1 MESDRSE
8 SAIEERPLRIRA
20 LDGYELGAVLYSA
33 CASAEPR
40 RAAVLHGGAG
50 IPAQRYRHFAR
61 FLARA
66 GVPVLTYDYR
76 GIGLSRPPALR
87 GFQSAIEDWAEF
99 DCSAAIGWL
108 RERFPRAEL
117 VGIAHSVSALL
128 IGGAHNAAEQARL
141 ILIGPHT
148 GFYGDYHPLYRLPM
162 AALWHGLMPMLT
174 RLVGYFPA
182 RRLGLGDDIPAG
194 VALQWALRR
203 SSDLRPVGATA
214 GDERTRRLLDRCAA
228 LDRPALVIRFSDDA
242 FATAAGMRR
251 LLAYYPRLSPQYAL
265 FTPVD
270 SGTRKIGHFG
280 FFGRAAGQALWPR
293 LVARLQPPDSRGPL
307 SSPPRGARPDSR

>member
-8 SAIEERPLRIRA
+8 QAIEERPLRIQA
-20 LDGYELGAVLYSA
+20 PDGYELGAVLYSA
-33 CASAEPR
+33 CADAAPQY
-40 RAAVLHGGAG
+40 AAVLHGGAG

-61 FLARA
+61 FLA
-66 GVPVLTYDYR
+66 GSGMPVLTYEYR
-76 GIGLSRPPALR
+76 GIGLSRPTALR
-87 GFQSAIEDWAEF
+87 GFRSVIEDWAEY

-108 RERFPRAEL
+108 RGRYPRAEL

-128 IGGAHNAAEQARL
+128 FGGAQNAAEQARL
-141 ILIGPHT
+141 ILIGAHT
-148 GFYGDYHPLYRLPM
+148 GYYGDYHPLYRLPM

-194 VALQWALRR
+194 VALQWAARR
-203 SSDLRPVGATA
+203 ASDLWPAGASPGEA
-214 GDERTRRLLDRCAA
+214 RTRRLLERCAA
-228 LDRPALVIRFSDDA
+228 LERPALMIRFSDDA

-251 LLAYYPRLSPQYAL
+251 LLTYYPRLSPQYVV
-265 FTPVD
+265 FTPAD

-280 FFGRAAGQALWPR
+280 FFGRKAGLALWPQ
-293 LVARLQPPDSRGPL
+293 LVARLQEQET
-307 SSPPRGARPDSR
+307 